1 MRRRPAPSSGPTLGL
16 APGGRIAALL
26 ALALPLPAAGQARP
40 DDGRSSPPA
49 TAQLVTAQLAT
60 APLAGAADRQAA
72 DPGPADLFDPA
83 GFRRARYRAPV
94 DRAPTPAATLPLARA
109 LALRPGRDALF
120 LDVLPAEGA
129 RPDPASGVWRGAPP
143 HQTVPGARWFPE
155 VGRAAPDPVLWA
167 GFLAAV
173 RRAQARHPRWPV
185 VVFCRADCWMS
196 WNAARRL
203 ALAGVPRVAWFA
215 EGIDGWHDARRPLA
229 SATPE
234 VTPAP

>member
-1 MRRRPAPSSGPTLGL
+1 MRRRHTPVSGPPPRP
-16 APGGRIAALL
+16 ARAAVPGGWIAVLL

-40 DDGRSSPPA
+40 DDAGNGGQSPPRTAAALPGA
-49 TAQLVTAQLAT
+49 TDTT
-60 APLAGAADRQAA
+60 APA
-72 DPGPADLFDPA
+72 PADLFDPA

-109 LALRPGRDALF
+109 LALRPGHDALF

-129 RPDPASGVWRGAPP
+129 RRDPASGAWLGAPP

-173 RRAQARHPRWPV
+173 RAVQARHPRWPV

-203 ALAGVPRVAWFA
+203 AQAGVPRVAWFA
-215 EGIDGWHDARRPLA
+215 EGIDGWHDARRPLEPA
-229 SATPE
+229 APE
-234 VTPAP
+234 VTPAR

>member
-1 MRRRPAPSSGPTLGL
+1 MRRRHAP
-16 APGGRIAALL
+16 APGGWIAALL
-26 ALALPLPAAGQARP
+26 ALTLPIPAAGQARS
-40 DDGRSSPPA
+40 DGDPTPPHPIA
-49 TAQLVTAQLAT
+49 T
-60 APLAGAADRQAA
+60 LAGSA
-72 DPGPADLFDPA
+72 DPGAVDLFDPA

>member
-1 MRRRPAPSSGPTLGL
+1 MRRRHAPTPGPSPGRTSGL
-16 APGGRIAALL
+16 ATGSWIPALL

-40 DDGRSSPPA
+40 DDGRSPPP
-49 TAQLVTAQLAT
+49 VTAPLAT
-60 APLAGAADRQAA
+60 APLAGAA

-94 DRAPTPAATLPLARA
+94 DRAPTPAAVLPLARA

-120 LDVLPAEGA
+120 LDVLPAAGA
-129 RPDPASGVWRGAPP
+129 RRDPASGAWPGAPP

-167 GFLAAV
+167 GLLAAV
-173 RRAQARHPRWPV
+173 RAVQARHPRWPV

-229 SATPE
+229 PAAPE